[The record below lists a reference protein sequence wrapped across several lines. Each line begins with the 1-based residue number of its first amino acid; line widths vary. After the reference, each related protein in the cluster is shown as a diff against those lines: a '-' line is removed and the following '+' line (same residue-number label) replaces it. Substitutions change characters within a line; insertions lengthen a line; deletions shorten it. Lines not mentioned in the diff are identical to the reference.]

1 MERSI
6 KRILV
11 KERWALKV
19 LAIGAHPD
27 DIEISCAGTL
37 AKLVLAGH
45 EVTICHA
52 SDGDKGHYRIP
63 PEELIPIRKRE
74 ALQSGAIIGSEVIS
88 LGMRDGNIWADNDDN
103 RAIFIDLMCRVQP
116 DLVITHTPNDY
127 MPDHVAVSRLVFDT
141 TFLATLPDA
150 SKLFPNVVKVPSLF
164 YMDNLSGIDFQPTL
178 YVDITD
184 SFVTKTEMLKQHQSQ
199 LVWLKEHDNVDV
211 LDMME
216 TLSKFRGIQ
225 AGCTYAEGFV
235 QHMAWTR
242 PNAVRFPV

>member
-1 MERSI
+1 MNI
-6 KRILV
+6 
-11 KERWALKV
+11 

-37 AKLVLAGH
+37 AKMVKLGH
-45 EVTICHA
+45 KVIICHV
-52 SDGDKGHYRIP
+52 SDGDKGHYEIP
-63 PEELIPIRKRE
+63 PEELIQIRRQE
-74 ALQSGAIIGSEVIS
+74 AQKSGAIIGCQVIS
-88 LGMRDGNIWADNDDN
+88 LGMRDGQILADNEQN
-103 RAIFIDLMCRVQP
+103 RKTFIDLMCLAQP
-116 DLVITHTPNDY
+116 DLIITHTPNDY

-141 TFLATLPDA
+141 SFLATLPKA
-150 SKLFPNVVKVPSLF
+150 SQDYPSVKKVPSLF

-184 SFVTKTEMLKQHQSQ
+184 TYATKAEMLREHASQ

-216 TLSKFRGIQ
+216 TLCKFRGIQ
-225 AGCTYAEGFV
+225 AGCTYAEGFI

-242 PNAVRFPV
+242 PNAIRFPV

>member
-1 MERSI
+1 M
-6 KRILV
+6 
-11 KERWALKV
+11 KV

-37 AKLVLAGH
+37 AKMVQSGH
-45 EVTICHA
+45 EVVICHV
-52 SDGDKGHYRIP
+52 SDGDKGHYEIP
-63 PEELIPIRKRE
+63 SEELIVIRKQE
-74 ALQSGAIIGSEVIS
+74 AQLAGAVIGCPVIS
-88 LGMRDGNIWADNDDN
+88 LGMRDGRILADNETN
-103 RAIFIDLMCRVQP
+103 RALFMDLLCSVQP
-116 DLVITHTPNDY
+116 DLVITHAPNDY

-141 TFLATLPDA
+141 TFLATLPGA
-150 SKLFPNVVKVPSLF
+150 SQNHPFAAKVPSLF

-184 SFVTKTEMLKQHQSQ
+184 TFTTKATMLEQHQSQ

-211 LDMME
+211 LDLMK

-225 AGCTYAEGFV
+225 AGCTYAEGFI

>member
-1 MERSI
+1 M
-6 KRILV
+6 
-11 KERWALKV
+11 KV

-37 AKLVLAGH
+37 AKMVQSGH
-45 EVTICHA
+45 EVVICHV
-52 SDGDKGHYRIP
+52 SDGDKGHYEIP
-63 PEELIPIRKRE
+63 AAELIAIRQQE
-74 ALQSGAIIGSEVIS
+74 ARQAGAVIGCPVLS
-88 LGMRDGNIWADNDDN
+88 LGMRDGRILADDEHS
-103 RAIFIDLMCRVQP
+103 RSLFIDLLCSVQP
-116 DLVITHTPNDY
+116 DLVITHAPNDY

-141 TFLATLPDA
+141 TFLATLPGA
-150 SKLFPNVVKVPSLF
+150 SVNHPFAAKVPSLF
-164 YMDNLSGIDFQPTL
+164 YMDNLSGIEFQPTL

-184 SFVTKTEMLKQHQSQ
+184 TFRAKATMLEQHQSQ

-211 LDMME
+211 LDLMT

-225 AGCTYAEGFV
+225 AGCTYAEGFI

>member
-1 MERSI
+1 
-6 KRILV
+6 V
-11 KERWALKV
+11 KI

-37 AKLVLAGH
+37 AKMVQSGH
-45 EVTICHA
+45 EVVLCHV
-52 SDGDKGHYRIP
+52 SDGDKGHYEIP
-63 PEELIPIRKRE
+63 AEKLIPIRQQE
-74 ALQSGAIIGSEVIS
+74 AQQAGAVIGCPVIS
-88 LGMRDGNIWADNDDN
+88 LGMRDGRIIADHEGN
-103 RAIFIDLMCRVQP
+103 RELFIDLLCSVQP
-116 DLVITHTPNDY
+116 DLVITHAPNDY

-141 TFLATLPDA
+141 TFLATLPGA
-150 SKLFPNVVKVPSLF
+150 SQNHPFAAKVPSLF

-184 SFVTKTEMLKQHQSQ
+184 TFTTKATMLEQHQSQ

-211 LDMME
+211 LDLMK

-225 AGCTYAEGFV
+225 AGCTYAEGFI